1 MDFPHINL
9 PFTFY
14 YSRSID
20 FNPLYNKVVNM
31 SELGTS
37 IKNIIQAMGLVFGD
51 IGTSPIYTFTVIF
64 LTTKVTPENIVSIL
78 SLIIWTLILIVTAQY
93 TWLAMSLSKRGE
105 GGTIVLNEVLRKLLK
120 EARPI
125 VFFSYLTYIGISLLI
140 GDSVITP
147 AISILSAVEGLK
159 LINCLHNIPQ
169 AAILIITLLIT
180 IWLFSIQ
187 KKGTE
192 KVSIIFGPIMFIWFI
207 ALGVSGLASLSHH
220 LVILKAL
227 DPLHGLRFVTH
238 HGLAGFFV
246 LSEVILCATGAEA
259 LYADMGH
266 LGRKPI
272 TGAWMLV
279 FFVLICNYLGQGSFL
294 LTHPESKNVLF
305 EMVSHQAG
313 VLYIP
318 FLITSILAT
327 IIASQAMISGLFAIV
342 YQGINTRILPLFKVD
357 YTSEK
362 INSQIY
368 IATANWFLLF
378 FVIIIILTFKESANL
393 ASAYGFAVTG
403 TFTIT
408 GIMIST
414 IFYLRKK
421 YFHFLF
427 AIGLTFIDFAF
438 LLATCSKIHTGAYWS
453 IIIATIPLSLI
464 ILYIKG
470 QHAMFASIK
479 LMDKEDF
486 LRQYEKIYSNV
497 SKIEGKALFF
507 ARGIEKVPPYIVQTM
522 FTNNIMYTEN
532 IFVQVN
538 KSSGAFGLHYDFETV
553 AKGLNILTI
562 EVGYMEMFKLEK
574 VLKAL
579 DIDEK
584 AIFYGVEEIETSN
597 FFWHIFAIIKKIT
610 PTFVSFYKLPTNKIH
625 GVITQI
631 KL

>member
-1 MDFPHINL
+1 MQKD
-9 PFTFY
+9 
-14 YSRSID
+14 
-20 FNPLYNKVVNM
+20 K
-31 SELGTS
+31 TS

-64 LTTKVTPENIVSIL
+64 LTTQVTTENVVSVL
-78 SLIIWTLILIVTAQY
+78 SLIIWTLLLIVTVQY

-120 EARPI
+120 GGRPV
-125 VFFSYLTYIGISLLI
+125 VFFSYLTYVGISLLI

-159 LINCLHNIPQ
+159 LIHVLQNIPQ
-169 AAILIITLLIT
+169 SLIIVITLI
-180 IWLFSIQ
+180 IAIALFSIQ

-192 KVSIIFGPIMFIWFI
+192 EVSKIFGPIMLLWFI
-207 ALGVSGLASLSHH
+207 FLAVFGVVSTFHYPAIVS
-220 LVILKAL
+220 AFN
-227 DPLHGLRFVTH
+227 PLHGINFILH

-259 LYADMGH
+259 MYADMGH

-272 TGAWMLV
+272 IKAWG
-279 FFVLICNYLGQGSFL
+279 FVLVALLLCYLGQGAFL
-294 LTHPESKNVLF
+294 IAHPDSQNILFSMILSESKIF
-305 EMVSHQAG
+305 
-313 VLYIP
+313 YIP

-368 IATANWFLLF
+368 ISTANWFLLF
-378 FVIIIILTFKESANL
+378 FVIVIVLMFKESAKL

-408 GIMIST
+408 GIMMGT
-414 IFYLRKK
+414 IFFLRKK
-421 YFHFLF
+421 YFHFL
-427 AIGLTFIDFAF
+427 ITLGLIFIDFAF
-438 LLATCSKIHTGAYWS
+438 LFATCSKISTGAYWS
-453 IIIATIPLSLI
+453 IIIASIPLSLI

-470 QHAMFASIK
+470 QNAMHAAIQ
-479 LMDKEDF
+479 LMDKETF
-486 LRQYEKIYSNV
+486 LEEYERTYPKIN
-497 SKIEGKALFF
+497 KIQGKALFF

-522 FTNNIMYTEN
+522 FTNNIIYTEN
-532 IFVQVN
+532 IFIQIN
-538 KSSGAFGLHYDFETV
+538 KTNDAFGLHYEIASV
-553 AKGLNILTI
+553 AEGLKVLKID
-562 EVGYMEMFKLEK
+562 VGYMQVFKLEA

-584 AIFYGVEEIETSN
+584 AIFYGVEDIETNN
-597 FFWHIFAIIKKIT
+597 FFWHIFSIIKKIT
-610 PTFVSFYKLPTNKIH
+610 PTFVSFYKLPVNKIH
-625 GVITQI
+625 GVVTQI

>member
-1 MDFPHINL
+1 MTEH
-9 PFTFY
+9 
-14 YSRSID
+14 R
-20 FNPLYNKVVNM
+20 
-31 SELGTS
+31 TS

-64 LTTKVTPENIVSIL
+64 LTTKVTAENIISIL
-78 SLIIWTLILIVTAQY
+78 SLIIWTLLLIVTAQY

-105 GGTIVLNEVLRKLLK
+105 GGTIVLNEVLKKLLK
-120 EARPI
+120 GSRSI
-125 VFFSYLTYIGISLLI
+125 VFFSYLTYVGISLLI

-159 LINCLHNIPQ
+159 LIHVLHNIPQ
-169 AAILIITLLIT
+169 ALILIITLLIA
-180 IWLFSIQ
+180 IGLFSLQ

-192 KVSIIFGPIMFIWFI
+192 HVSRIFGPIMLVWFL
-207 ALGVSGLASLSHH
+207 ALGVSGCASLIHNP
-220 LVILKAL
+220 LVLRAF
-227 DPLHGLRFVTH
+227 DPMHGLRFITN
-238 HGLAGFFV
+238 HGLPGFFV

-272 TGAWMLV
+272 TGAWGL
-279 FFVLICNYLGQGSFL
+279 VLIVLVANYLGQGSFL
-294 LTHPESKNVLF
+294 LTHPESRNVLF
-305 EMVSHQAG
+305 EMVVNQAKF
-313 VLYIP
+313 LYIP

-342 YQGINTRILPLFKVD
+342 YQGINTRILPLFKVA

-378 FVIIIILTFKESANL
+378 FVILIILMFKESANL

-414 IFYLRKK
+414 IFFLRKK
-421 YFHFLF
+421 YFHFLI
-427 AIGLTFIDFAF
+427 AIGLTMIDFAF
-438 LLATCSKIHTGAYWS
+438 LLATFSKIHTGAYWS

-470 QHAMFASIK
+470 QEAMYKAIN
-479 LMDKEDF
+479 LMDKKTF
-486 LRQYEKIYSNV
+486 LEKYNNVYSNN

-522 FTNNIMYTEN
+522 FSNNIVYTEN

-538 KSSGAFGLHYDFETV
+538 KTGSAFGLHYDLEPV
-553 AKGLNILTI
+553 ATGLNVLSID
-562 EVGYMEMFKLEK
+562 VGYMEVLRLSK

-579 DIDEK
+579 DIEEK
-584 AIFYGVEEIETSN
+584 SIFYGVEDIETNN
-597 FFWHIFAIIKKIT
+597 FFWHIFSIIKKIT
-610 PTFVSFYKLPTNKIH
+610 PTFVSFYNLPANKIH

>member
-1 MDFPHINL
+1 MNAHG
-9 PFTFY
+9 
-14 YSRSID
+14 S
-20 FNPLYNKVVNM
+20 
-31 SELGTS
+31 S

-64 LTTKVTPENIVSIL
+64 LTTKVTAENIVSIL
-78 SLIIWTLILIVTAQY
+78 SLIIWTLILIVTVQY

-120 EARPI
+120 GARSI
-125 VFFSYLTYIGISLLI
+125 VFFSFLTYIGISLLI

-159 LINCLHNIPQ
+159 LIHILHNIPQ

-180 IWLFSIQ
+180 VGLFYIQ

-192 KVSIIFGPIMFIWFI
+192 HISKIFGPIMLVWFF
-207 ALGVSGLASLSHH
+207 ALGVSGLTSLLHNTFV
-220 LVILKAL
+220 LRAF
-227 DPLHGLRFVTH
+227 DPIHGLRYITH
-238 HGLAGFFV
+238 HGLPGFFV

-272 TGAWMLV
+272 TKAW
-279 FFVLICNYLGQGSFL
+279 FFILPVLIVNYLGQGSFL
-294 LTHPESKNVLF
+294 LTHPGSANVLF
-305 EMVSHQAG
+305 EMVVSQARF
-313 VLYIP
+313 LYIP
-318 FLITSILAT
+318 FLVVSILAT

-342 YQGINTRILPLFKVD
+342 YQGINTRILPMFKVD

-368 IATANWFLLF
+368 IATANWFLMF
-378 FVIIIILTFKESANL
+378 FVILIILMFKESANL

-414 IFYLRKK
+414 IFYLRRK
-421 YFHFLF
+421 YFQFLI
-427 AIGLTFIDFAF
+427 AIGLTFIDFAL
-438 LLATCSKIHTGAYWS
+438 LLATCSKIPTGAYWS

-464 ILYIKG
+464 ILYIEG
-470 QHAMFASIK
+470 QKAMYNSIS
-479 LMDKEDF
+479 LMDKDTF
-486 LRQYEKIYSNV
+486 LNEYENLYKDVN
-497 SKIEGKALFF
+497 KIEGEALFF
-507 ARGIEKVPPYIVQTM
+507 ARGIQRVPPYIIQTM
-522 FTNNIMYTEN
+522 FINNIIYKEN
-532 IFVQVN
+532 VFVQIN
-538 KSSGAFGLHYDFETV
+538 KTNEAFGLHYDIEQVAQGLKVLTV
-553 AKGLNILTI
+553 D
-562 EVGYMEMFKLEK
+562 VGYMEMFKLEK

-579 DIDEK
+579 NIKER

-597 FFWHIFAIIKKIT
+597 FFWHIFAIIKKVT
-610 PTFVSFYKLPTNKIH
+610 PTFVSFYKLPVNKIH
-625 GVITQI
+625 GVITPI

>member
-1 MDFPHINL
+1 MVKD
-9 PFTFY
+9 
-14 YSRSID
+14 R
-20 FNPLYNKVVNM
+20 
-31 SELGTS
+31 TS
-37 IKNIIQAMGLVFGD
+37 IKSIIQAMGLVFGD

-64 LTTKVTPENIVSIL
+64 LTTKVTPENIISIL
-78 SLIIWTLILIVTAQY
+78 SLIIWTLLLIVTAQY

-120 EARPI
+120 HARPI

-159 LINCLHNIPQ
+159 LIHVLHSIPQ
-169 AAILIITLLIT
+169 WLILLIT
-180 IWLFSIQ
+180 LIIAIGLFSIQ
-187 KKGTE
+187 EKGTE
-192 KVSIIFGPIMFIWFI
+192 KISKMFGPIMFVWFV
-207 ALGVSGLASLSHH
+207 ALGASGFMSILH
-220 LVILKAL
+220 LPSVIQAFN
-227 DPLHGLRFVTH
+227 PIHGLHFITH
-238 HGLAGFFV
+238 NGLPGFFV

-272 TGAWMLV
+272 TGAWG
-279 FFVLICNYLGQGSFL
+279 FVLCVLVLNYLGQGSFL
-294 LTHPESKNVLF
+294 IRHPQSANVLF
-305 EMVSHQAG
+305 EMVVTQAKF
-313 VLYIP
+313 LYIP

-368 IATANWFLLF
+368 IGTANWFLMF
-378 FVIIIILTFKESANL
+378 FVIVVILMFKESANL

-414 IFYLRKK
+414 IFFLRKK
-421 YFHFLF
+421 YFNFLF
-427 AIGLTFIDFAF
+427 AVGLTVIDFAF
-438 LLATCSKIHTGAYWS
+438 LLATFSKIHTGAYWS
-453 IIIATIPLSLI
+453 IIIASIPLCLI
-464 ILYIKG
+464 ILYIHG
-470 QHAMFASIK
+470 QAAMYKAIR
-479 LMDKEDF
+479 LMDKETF
-486 LRQYEKIYSNV
+486 LEKYESIYPTS

-507 ARGIEKVPPYIVQTM
+507 ARGIEKVAPYIVQTL
-522 FTNNIMYTEN
+522 FTNGIMYTEN
-532 IFVQVN
+532 IFIQIN
-538 KSSGAFGLHYDFETV
+538 KTSEAFGMHYEYSNITM
-553 AKGLNILTI
+553 GLNILKI
-562 EVGYMEMFKLEK
+562 DVGYMQMFKLES

-584 AIFYGVEEIETSN
+584 AIFYGVEDIETSN
-597 FFWHIFAIIKKIT
+597 FFWHIFSTIKKVT
-610 PTFVSFYKLPTNKIH
+610 PTFVSFYKLPSNKIH
-625 GVITQI
+625 GVVT
-631 KL
+631 KLKL

>member
-1 MDFPHINL
+1 MNTH
-9 PFTFY
+9 
-14 YSRSID
+14 R
-20 FNPLYNKVVNM
+20 
-31 SELGTS
+31 TS
-37 IKNIIQAMGLVFGD
+37 IKNIVQAMGLVFGD

-64 LTTKVTPENIVSIL
+64 LTTKVTPEHIVSIL
-78 SLIIWTLILIVTAQY
+78 SLIIWTLLLIVTAQY

-120 EARPI
+120 GARSI
-125 VFFSYLTYIGISLLI
+125 VFFSFLTYIGISLLI

-159 LINCLHNIPQ
+159 LINILHNIPQ
-169 AAILIITLLIT
+169 SFILLITILIT

-192 KVSIIFGPIMFIWFI
+192 KVSQMFGPIMVLWFL
-207 ALGVSGLASLSHH
+207 ALGVSGFASLSHNWI
-220 LVILKAL
+220 ILDAL
-227 DPLHGLRFVTH
+227 NPIHGLRFVTH
-238 HGLAGFFV
+238 NGLPGFFV

-272 TGAWMLV
+272 TGAWCMVL
-279 FFVLICNYLGQGSFL
+279 FVLIFNYLGQGSFL
-294 LTHPESKNVLF
+294 LSHPESKNVLF
-305 EMVSHQAG
+305 EMVQTQAHF
-313 VLYIP
+313 LYIP

-378 FVIIIILTFKESANL
+378 FVILVILFFKESANL

-403 TFTIT
+403 TFSIT
-408 GIMIST
+408 GLMIST
-414 IFYLRKK
+414 IFFLRRK
-421 YFHFLF
+421 YFHFIF
-427 AIGLTFIDFAF
+427 AVGLTFIDLAF

-464 ILYIKG
+464 ILYIEG
-470 QHAMFASIK
+470 QRAMYKSIS
-479 LMDKEDF
+479 LMDKETF
-486 LRQYEKIYSNV
+486 LNEYEKLCKDVN
-497 SKIEGKALFF
+497 KIDGTALFF

-522 FTNNIMYTEN
+522 FINNIIYKEN
-532 IFVQVN
+532 IFVQIN
-538 KSSGAFGLHYDFETV
+538 KTNEAFGLHYDLDQVTE
-553 AKGLNILTI
+553 GLKVLSIY
-562 EVGYMEMFKLEK
+562 VGYMEVFRLEK

-579 DIDEK
+579 EIEER
-584 AIFYGVEEIETSN
+584 AIFYGIEDIETSN
-597 FFWHIFAIIKKIT
+597 FFWHIFAVIKKVT
-610 PTFVSFYKLPTNKIH
+610 PPFVSFYKLPVNKIH

>member
-1 MDFPHINL
+1 
-9 PFTFY
+9 
-14 YSRSID
+14 
-20 FNPLYNKVVNM
+20 M
-31 SELGTS
+31 SEHKTS

-64 LTTKVTPENIVSIL
+64 LTTQVTPENIISIL
-78 SLIIWTLILIVTAQY
+78 SLIIWTLLLIVTAQY

-120 EARPI
+120 GSRSI
-125 VFFSYLTYIGISLLI
+125 IFFSYLTYVGISLLI

-159 LINCLHNIPQ
+159 LIHVLHSIPQ
-169 AAILIITLLIT
+169 YLILIITLI
-180 IWLFSIQ
+180 IAIGLFSLQ

-192 KVSIIFGPIMFIWFI
+192 KISKIFGPIMLVWFI
-207 ALGVSGLASLSHH
+207 ALGVSGLASLSHNLH
-220 LVILKAL
+220 ILQAFN
-227 DPLHGLRFVTH
+227 PIHGFNFVTH
-238 HGLAGFFV
+238 HGLTGFFV

-272 TGAWMLV
+272 TGAWA
-279 FFVLICNYLGQGSFL
+279 FVLFVLVANYLGQGSFL
-294 LTHPESKNVLF
+294 LTHPESQNVLF
-305 EMVSHQAG
+305 EMVVSQAK

-318 FLITSILAT
+318 FLLTSILAT

-342 YQGINTRILPLFKVD
+342 YQGINTRILPLFKVE

-378 FVIIIILTFKESANL
+378 FVVLVILMFKESANL

-408 GIMIST
+408 GVMIST
-414 IFYLRKK
+414 IFFLRKR
-421 YFHFLF
+421 YFHFLI
-427 AIGLTFIDFAF
+427 ALGLTTIDFAF
-438 LLATCSKIHTGAYWS
+438 LLATFSKIHTGAYWS

-470 QHAMFASIK
+470 QTAMYKSIN

-486 LRQYEKIYSNV
+486 IPQYKTFYSSI

-507 ARGIEKVPPYIVQTM
+507 ARGVEKVPPYIVQTM
-522 FTNNIMYTEN
+522 FYNNIMYMEN

-538 KSSGAFGLHYDFETV
+538 KSNEAFGLHYDLEPVTE
-553 AKGLNILTI
+553 GLNVLTI
-562 EVGYMEMFKLEK
+562 DVGYMEVLRLEK

-579 DIDEK
+579 DIEEK
-584 AIFYGVEEIETSN
+584 AIFYGVEDIETNN
-597 FFWHIFAIIKKIT
+597 FFWHIFSVIKKVT
-610 PTFVSFYKLPTNKIH
+610 PTFVSFYKLPANKMH

>member
-1 MDFPHINL
+1 MNEH
-9 PFTFY
+9 
-14 YSRSID
+14 R
-20 FNPLYNKVVNM
+20 
-31 SELGTS
+31 TS

-64 LTTKVTPENIVSIL
+64 LTTKVTAENIVSIL
-78 SLIIWTLILIVTAQY
+78 SLIIWTLLLIVTAQY

-105 GGTIVLNEVLRKLLK
+105 GGTIVLNEVLKKLLK
-120 EARPI
+120 ASRSV

-159 LINCLHNIPQ
+159 LINILHNIPQ
-169 AAILIITLLIT
+169 VLILIITLLIA
-180 IWLFSIQ
+180 IGLFSLQ

-192 KVSIIFGPIMFIWFI
+192 HVSRIFGPIMLVWFL
-207 ALGVSGLASLSHH
+207 ALGISGCTSLIHNPFV
-220 LVILKAL
+220 LRAF
-227 DPLHGLRFVTH
+227 DPMHGLRFITH
-238 HGLAGFFV
+238 HGLPGFFV

-272 TGAWMLV
+272 TGAWGLV
-279 FFVLICNYLGQGSFL
+279 LVVLIANYLGQGSFL
-294 LTHPESKNVLF
+294 LTHPGSRNVLF
-305 EMVSHQAG
+305 EMVVNQAKF
-313 VLYIP
+313 LYIP

-342 YQGINTRILPLFKVD
+342 YQGINTRILPLFKVE

-378 FVIIIILTFKESANL
+378 FVILIILMFKESANL

-414 IFYLRKK
+414 IFFLRKK
-421 YFHFLF
+421 YFHFLV
-427 AIGLTFIDFAF
+427 AIGLTMIDFAF
-438 LLATCSKIHTGAYWS
+438 LLATFSKIHTGAYWS

-470 QHAMFASIK
+470 QQAMYKAIE
-479 LMDKEDF
+479 LMDKETF
-486 LRQYEKIYSNV
+486 LEKYNNIYANT

-522 FTNNIMYTEN
+522 FANNIIYTEN

-538 KSSGAFGLHYDFETV
+538 KSGSAFGLHYDLEPV
-553 AKGLNILTI
+553 AKGLNVLTI
-562 EVGYMEMFKLEK
+562 DVGYMEVLRLSK

-579 DIDEK
+579 DIEEK
-584 AIFYGVEEIETSN
+584 SIFYGVEDIETNN
-597 FFWHIFAIIKKIT
+597 FFWHIFSIIKKIT
-610 PTFVSFYKLPTNKIH
+610 PTFVSFYNLPANKIH

>member
-1 MDFPHINL
+1 
-9 PFTFY
+9 
-14 YSRSID
+14 
-20 FNPLYNKVVNM
+20 M
-31 SELGTS
+31 SEDRTS
-37 IKNIIQAMGLVFGD
+37 FNSIVQAMGLVFGD

-64 LTTKVTPENIVSIL
+64 LTTKVNFENIVSIL
-78 SLIIWTLILIVTAQY
+78 SMIIWTLLLIVTVQY

-120 EARPI
+120 GTRSI

-147 AISILSAVEGLK
+147 AISILSAVEGIK
-159 LINCLHNIPQ
+159 IVHMLHNTPQ
-169 AAILIITLLIT
+169 WVILLIT
-180 IWLFSIQ
+180 LIIAIALFSIQ

-192 KVSIIFGPIMFIWFI
+192 HVSKIFGPIMLVWFF
-207 ALGVSGLASLSHH
+207 ALGLSGIAS
-220 LVILKAL
+220 IAEYPQIFAAFN
-227 DPLHGLRFVTH
+227 PLHGIKFIIH
-238 HGLAGFFV
+238 NGLPGFFV

-272 TGAWMLV
+272 TKAWG
-279 FFVLICNYLGQGSFL
+279 FVLIVLLLNYLGQGVFL
-294 LTHPESKNVLF
+294 INNPESKNILF
-305 EMVSHQAG
+305 SMVAHQARI
-313 VLYIP
+313 LYIP
-318 FLITSILAT
+318 FLATSILAT
-327 IIASQAMISGLFAIV
+327 IIASQAMISGLFAII

-368 IATANWFLLF
+368 ISNANWFLLF
-378 FVIIIILTFKESANL
+378 FVVVVILFFKESANL

-408 GIMIST
+408 GVMMGM

-421 YFHFLF
+421 YFHFLVTLML
-427 AIGLTFIDFAF
+427 IFIDFSF
-438 LLATCSKIHTGAYWS
+438 LFATCSKIHTGAYWS
-453 IIIATIPLSLI
+453 IIIATIPLSII

-470 QHAMFASIK
+470 QQAMHKAID
-479 LMDKEDF
+479 LMDKETF
-486 LRQYEKIYSNV
+486 LEEYERTYPNI

-522 FTNNIMYTEN
+522 FINNIIYTDN

-538 KSSGAFGLHYDFETV
+538 KTNDAFGLQYELNRV
-553 AKGLNILTI
+553 AKGLNVLKID
-562 EVGYMEMFKLEK
+562 VGYMEVFKLET

-579 DIDEK
+579 NIEEK
-584 AIFYGVEEIETSN
+584 AIFYGVEDITTTN
-597 FFWHIFAIIKKIT
+597 FFWHIFSIIKKIT
-610 PTFVSFYKLPTNKIH
+610 PTFVSFYKLPVNKIH
-625 GVITQI
+625 GVITPV

>member
-1 MDFPHINL
+1 MKKHN
-9 PFTFY
+9 
-14 YSRSID
+14 
-20 FNPLYNKVVNM
+20 
-31 SELGTS
+31 TS
-37 IKNIIQAMGLVFGD
+37 LKSIIQAMGLVFGD

-64 LTTKVTPENIVSIL
+64 LTTRVTAENIISIL

-120 EARPI
+120 SARSI
-125 VFFSYLTYIGISLLI
+125 VFFSFLTYIGISLLI

-159 LINCLHNIPQ
+159 LVHVLNNIPQ
-169 AAILIITLLIT
+169 YAILIITLIIT
-180 IWLFSIQ
+180 VALFSIQ

-192 KVSIIFGPIMFIWFI
+192 HVSKIFGPIMLVWFF
-207 ALGVSGLASLSHH
+207 ALGASGIFSLMHNPVM
-220 LVILKAL
+220 LNAFN
-227 DPLHGLRFVTH
+227 PLHGLMYVTH

-266 LGRKPI
+266 LGRRPI
-272 TGAWMLV
+272 TQAWAIVFCALV
-279 FFVLICNYLGQGSFL
+279 INYLGQGAFL
-294 LTHPESKNVLF
+294 LAHPESKNVLF
-305 EMVSHQAG
+305 EMVVSQAHF
-313 VLYIP
+313 LYIP

-368 IATANWFLLF
+368 IGTANWFLMF
-378 FVIIIILTFKESANL
+378 FVILVILMFKESANL

-408 GIMIST
+408 GVMMST
-414 IFYLRKK
+414 IFFLRRK
-421 YFHFLF
+421 YFHFLVT
-427 AIGLTFIDFAF
+427 IGLTFIDFAF
-438 LLATCSKIHTGAYWS
+438 LFATFSKIHTGAYWS

-464 ILYIKG
+464 ILYIEG
-470 QHAMFASIK
+470 QRAMYKAIS
-479 LMDKEDF
+479 LMDKETF
-486 LRQYEKIYSNV
+486 LAEYSRLYKDV
-497 SKIEGKALFF
+497 SKIEGEALFF
-507 ARGIEKVPPYIVQTM
+507 ARGIERVPPYVVQTM
-522 FTNNIMYTEN
+522 FINNIIYKEN
-532 IFVQVN
+532 IFIQIN
-538 KSSGAFGLHYDFETV
+538 KTNEAFGLHYDIYTV
-553 AKGLNILTI
+553 AEGLKVLSIN
-562 EVGYMEMFKLEK
+562 VGYMEIFRLEK

-579 DIDEK
+579 DIEER
-584 AIFYGVEEIETSN
+584 AIFYGVEDIETNN
-597 FFWHIFAIIKKIT
+597 FFWHIFSVIKKVT
-610 PTFVSFYKLPTNKIH
+610 PTFVSFYKLPVNKIH

-631 KL
+631 KM

>member
-1 MDFPHINL
+1 MAED
-9 PFTFY
+9 
-14 YSRSID
+14 R
-20 FNPLYNKVVNM
+20 
-31 SELGTS
+31 TS

-64 LTTKVTPENIVSIL
+64 LTTKVTTENIVSIL
-78 SLIIWTLILIVTAQY
+78 SLIIWTLLLIVTAQY

-120 EARPI
+120 GSRSI
-125 VFFSYLTYIGISLLI
+125 VFFSFLTYIGISLLI

-159 LINCLHNIPQ
+159 LIHFLHNIPQ
-169 AAILIITLLIT
+169 SLILVITLIIAIG
-180 IWLFSIQ
+180 LFSIQ

-192 KVSIIFGPIMFIWFI
+192 QISKIFGPIMLVWFL
-207 ALGVSGLASLSHH
+207 ALGVSGLASLSHNV
-220 LVILKAL
+220 LVLQAFNPI
-227 DPLHGLRFVTH
+227 HGLHFITH
-238 HGLAGFFV
+238 NGLPGFFV

-272 TGAWMLV
+272 TGAWA
-279 FFVLICNYLGQGSFL
+279 FVLVVLISNYLGQGSFL
-294 LTHPESKNVLF
+294 LSHPESKNVLF
-305 EMVSHQAG
+305 EMVVAQARF
-313 VLYIP
+313 LYIP

-342 YQGINTRILPLFKVD
+342 YQGINTRILPLFKVE

-378 FVIIIILTFKESANL
+378 FVILVILMFKESANL

-408 GIMIST
+408 GVMIST
-414 IFYLRKK
+414 IFFLRKK
-421 YFHFLF
+421 YFNFLV
-427 AIGLTFIDFAF
+427 ALGLTLIDFAF
-438 LLATCSKIHTGAYWS
+438 LLATFSKIHTGAYWS

-464 ILYIKG
+464 ILYIEG
-470 QHAMFASIK
+470 QKAMYDAIH
-479 LMDKEDF
+479 LMDKDTF
-486 LRQYEKIYSNV
+486 LGKYETIYQSAGKIQ
-497 SKIEGKALFF
+497 GKALFF

-522 FTNNIMYTEN
+522 FINNIMYSEN
-532 IFVQVN
+532 IFIQVN
-538 KSSGAFGLHYDFETV
+538 KTNEAFGLHYDLTQV
-553 AKGLNILTI
+553 AEGLNVLKID
-562 EVGYMEMFKLEK
+562 VGYMEVLRLEK

-579 DIDEK
+579 DIKEK
-584 AIFYGVEEIETSN
+584 AIFYGVEDIETNN
-597 FFWHIFAIIKKIT
+597 FFWHIFSIIKKVT
-610 PTFVSFYKLPTNKIH
+610 PTFVSFYKLPAHKIH

-631 KL
+631 RM

>member
-1 MDFPHINL
+1 
-9 PFTFY
+9 
-14 YSRSID
+14 
-20 FNPLYNKVVNM
+20 M
-31 SELGTS
+31 SEHKTS

-64 LTTKVTPENIVSIL
+64 LTTKVTPENIISIL
-78 SLIIWTLILIVTAQY
+78 SLIIWTLLLIVTAQY

-120 EARPI
+120 GSRSMI
-125 VFFSYLTYIGISLLI
+125 FFSYLTYIGISLLI

-159 LINCLHNIPQ
+159 LIHVLHNIPQ
-169 AAILIITLLIT
+169 YLILIITLI
-180 IWLFSIQ
+180 IAIGLFSLQ

-192 KVSIIFGPIMFIWFI
+192 KISKIFGPIMLLWFV
-207 ALGVSGLASLSHH
+207 ALGVSGLASLSHNLH
-220 LVILKAL
+220 ILQAFN
-227 DPLHGLRFVTH
+227 PIHGFNFVTH
-238 HGLAGFFV
+238 HGLTGFFV

-266 LGRKPI
+266 LGRRPI
-272 TGAWMLV
+272 TGAWA
-279 FFVLICNYLGQGSFL
+279 FVLFVLVANYLGQGSFL
-294 LTHPESKNVLF
+294 LTHPESQNVLF
-305 EMVSHQAG
+305 EMVVSQAKI
-313 VLYIP
+313 LYIP
-318 FLITSILAT
+318 FLSVSILAT

-342 YQGINTRILPLFKVD
+342 YQGINTRILPLFKVE

-378 FVIIIILTFKESANL
+378 FVILVILMFKESANL

-408 GIMIST
+408 GVMIST
-414 IFYLRKK
+414 IFFLRKR
-421 YFHFLF
+421 YFHFLV
-427 AIGLTFIDFAF
+427 AVGLTFIDFAF
-438 LLATCSKIHTGAYWS
+438 LLATFSKIPTGAYWS

-464 ILYIKG
+464 ILYIQG
-470 QHAMFASIK
+470 QKAMYKSIE
-479 LMDKEDF
+479 LMAKEDF
-486 LRQYEKIYSNV
+486 LQKYETLYPSI

-522 FTNNIMYTEN
+522 FSNNILYKEN
-532 IFVQVN
+532 IFIQVN
-538 KSSGAFGLHYDFETV
+538 KTNEAFGLHYDLETV
-553 AKGLNILTI
+553 AEGLNVLSID
-562 EVGYMEMFKLEK
+562 VGYMEVLRLEK

-584 AIFYGVEEIETSN
+584 AIFYGVEDIETNN
-597 FFWHIFAIIKKIT
+597 FFWHVFAVIKKIT
-610 PTFVSFYKLPTNKIH
+610 PTFVSFYKLPANKMH